1 MKANRLQLLL
11 IPDPRLIAQLHPP
24 PSARDESLELIAM
37 MLVSVVRDGVAHADG
52 GEVDDESR

>member
-11 IPDPRLIAQLHPP
+11 IPDPRSDAQVRLL

-37 MLVSVVRDGVAHADG
+37 MLVIAVRDVAQPEVAE
-52 GEVDDESR
+52 EVDNESR